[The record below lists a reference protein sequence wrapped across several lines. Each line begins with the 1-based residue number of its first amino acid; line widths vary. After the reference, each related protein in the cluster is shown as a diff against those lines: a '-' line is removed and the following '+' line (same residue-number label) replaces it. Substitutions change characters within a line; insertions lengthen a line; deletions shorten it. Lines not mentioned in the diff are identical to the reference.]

1 MNEQAILSRLK
12 REVCVAQGCTEPI
25 AVSYAVSLAC
35 EDLKEEVQSLDV
47 YLSTNM
53 LKNAMGVGI
62 PGTGETGLEIAVALG
77 AVIQQSSKGLE
88 ILCDLDADTLQAA
101 HEMIA
106 QGKIHIHHAETNE
119 TLYIEVQARSLNH
132 HSTVRI
138 AREHTHL
145 IYHACDGQVFY
156 EEMLD
161 KQKKVESIDQDVM
174 TVQDILDFSRHV
186 AIEKISFLEEGALM
200 NKAVSDEGLKGS
212 YGLQVGRK
220 IKASESQNLLAQNLA
235 SHLVAVTAAASDA
248 RMDGCPMP
256 IMTTAGSGNQGI
268 TCSLPVYELAK
279 LLDKSREEMLRALAI
294 SQLMT
299 IHIKHYMGRLSP
311 LCGAGIAGTTGAC
324 CGITYLLGGT
334 DKQIGYAINNMLSDV
349 SGMLCDGAKS
359 TCALKIA
366 TNVHAAVQCAN
377 LALSDISPN
386 ETQGIVF
393 DDAEKT
399 ISHLGVLVKVGL
411 ANADDCILDIM
422 LQKC

>member
-1 MNEQAILSRLK
+1 MNEEVILNRLRK
-12 REVCVAQGCTEPI
+12 EVCVAQGCTEPI

-35 EDLKEEVQSLDV
+35 TDLQEEVESLDV

-62 PGTGETGLEIAVALG
+62 PGTGQTGLEIAVALG
-77 AVIQQSSKGLE
+77 AVILEPSKGLE
-88 ILCDLDADTLQAA
+88 ILCNLDEKTLQEAR
-101 HEMIA
+101 EMMEKGI
-106 QGKIHIHHAETNE
+106 IHIHHADTAEA
-119 TLYIEVQARSLNH
+119 LYIEVEARSQSH
-132 HSTVRI
+132 HSIVRI

-145 IYHACDGQVFY
+145 IYHACDGNILFEDALEQNANS
-156 EEMLD
+156 
-161 KQKKVESIDQDVM
+161 KKTTEDEM
-174 TVQDILDFSRHV
+174 TVQDILDFARHV
-186 AIEKISFLEEGALM
+186 DIDKISFLEQGVKM
-200 NKAVSDEGLKGS
+200 NKAVSDEGLRGT

-220 IKASESQNLLAQNLA
+220 IKASESQNLLAQNMA

-268 TCSLPVYELAK
+268 TCSLPVYELAN
-279 LLDKSREEMLRALAI
+279 LLDKSREDMLRALAI

-299 IHIKHYMGRLSP
+299 IHIKYYMGRLSP

-334 DKQIGYAINNMLSDV
+334 DTQIGYAINNMLSDV

-377 LALSDISPN
+377 LALSNISPN

-411 ANADDCILDIM
+411 AKADDCILDIM